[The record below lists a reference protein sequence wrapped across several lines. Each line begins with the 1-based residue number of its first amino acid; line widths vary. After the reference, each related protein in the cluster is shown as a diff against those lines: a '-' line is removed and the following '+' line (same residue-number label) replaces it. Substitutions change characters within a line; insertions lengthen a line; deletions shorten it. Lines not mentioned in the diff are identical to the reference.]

1 MFQCS
6 WCGELVVS
14 FLPSFSYLKNVL
26 RKNSLLSSLTALLKR
41 KKKFKK
47 FLCLLYFKI
56 ILWLFFMLMMHIVL
70 NIIISLQHHLSQL
83 HDSHSKPETKT
94 PPQLRHEHYQ
104 SWWHEVIVR
113 DEDGVQKWYLNH
125 ISSIES
131 FRFMSQ
137 STENVEKL
145 L

>member
-1 MFQCS
+1 
-6 WCGELVVS
+6 
-14 FLPSFSYLKNVL
+14 
-26 RKNSLLSSLTALLKR
+26 
-41 KKKFKK
+41 
-47 FLCLLYFKI
+47 
-56 ILWLFFMLMMHIVL
+56 MHIVL

-104 SWWHEVIVR
+104 CWWHEVIVR

-125 ISSIES
+125 IGSIES

-137 STENVEKL
+137 SIENVKKNFENLIPDSVPPVVVLFAHILNYITRFFLVWKRIS
-145 L
+145 